1 MPTPMNVGI
10 YLFEN
15 MTMLDGFA
23 PLQVLSFVEQFNT
36 FTFAKNDQPLK
47 SDCGAVL
54 TPDYGFDTCPPL
66 DILVVPGGGDVLTEM
81 TDPQVVAFLKEV
93 GNKAQYVTSVCSGAL
108 ILAEAGLLDGY
119 RATTHW
125 GWLEHLSAYSEI
137 EVVDERVAVD
147 RNRLTGGGI
156 TAGIDFALTLIAE
169 AVGVG
174 AAQVVQLVVE
184 YRPQPPFN
192 AGGPDTAPAEI
203 RETVQGMLNA
213 RNQGMVE
220 FLAKKHAA

>member
-23 PLQVLSFVEQFNT
+23 PLQVLSFVEQFKT

-47 SDCGAVL
+47 SDCGALL

-93 GNKAQYVTSVCSGAL
+93 GNKAQYVTSVCSGAM

-125 GWLEHLSAYSEI
+125 GWLEHLSVYSGI

-203 RETVQGMLNA
+203 RDTVQGMLNA